1 MLYSL
6 SSCQGS
12 QPSYLTSGIRPT
24 GNVRRGLG
32 LWEFCGC
39 FDLDR
44 AAVWESSSE
53 GPERVWVEPIIAFM
67 NEEFKK
73 KNKKKPSGRKSH
85 IQH

>member
-12 QPSYLTSGIRPT
+12 QPSYLTSGIGPT

-44 AAVWESSSE
+44 AAVWENSSLGKQQQQRRARKSLS
-53 GPERVWVEPIIAFM
+53 GAVLIIAFT

-73 KNKKKPSGRKSH
+73 IKKN
-85 IQH
+85 